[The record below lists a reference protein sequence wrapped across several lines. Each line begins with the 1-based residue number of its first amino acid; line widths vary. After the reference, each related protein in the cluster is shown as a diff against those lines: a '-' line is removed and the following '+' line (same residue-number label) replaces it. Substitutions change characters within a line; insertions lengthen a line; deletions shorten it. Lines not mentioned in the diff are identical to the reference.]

1 MSMYTDINYA
11 YKQTSGKLVLND
23 DTDVIN
29 QALTTLF
36 NTPKGSRLFNRNYGS
51 ELESVVF
58 ELMSPAL
65 QDVIAMMVF
74 REITQFEPRVVLK
87 SINDVNVS
95 FDYDNNILYLDVKYK
110 VAGNSS
116 LTGSFLGAIN
126 TNR

>member
-1 MSMYTDINYA
+1 MYTDINYT
-11 YKQTSGKLVLND
+11 YKQISGKLVLND

-36 NTPKGSRLFNRNYGS
+36 NTPKGSRLFDRNYGS
-51 ELESVVF
+51 ELENVVF

-87 SINDVNVS
+87 SKNDVNVS
-95 FDYDNNILYLDVKYK
+95 FDYDNNILFIDVKYNI
-110 VAGNSS
+110 AGNDSQS
-116 LTGSFLGAIN
+116 GSFLGAIN